1 MRDAYEKVGEST
13 ETALTVLVE
22 KLNVFGTNLS
32 GKSKAELAH
41 ICNEDIKS
49 HFNKVILFISLLVN
63 FYIIVLTLTVLSI
76 IIYIFTV
83 FFLQEFTL
91 EFSRDRK
98 SMSVYCT
105 PRIDG
110 PNSVHEKNPKM
121 FVKVKTK
128 IS

>member
-49 HFNKVILFISLLVN
+49 HFNKVVLFISLLVN
-63 FYIIVLTLTVLSI
+63 FYDHCLNVDSVIHHHL
-76 IIYIFTV
+76 YFHCV
-83 FFLQEFTL
+83 FFCRSLHWSSPVIESQ
-91 EFSRDRK
+91 
-98 SMSVYCT
+98 
-105 PRIDG
+105 
-110 PNSVHEKNPKM
+110 
-121 FVKVKTK
+121 
-128 IS
+128 

>member
-49 HFNKVILFISLLVN
+49 HFNKVILLAFWLS
-63 FYIIVLTLTVLSI
+63 FMIIVMKNVYAWFCGWLI
-76 IIYIFTV
+76 REH
-83 FFLQEFTL
+83 FLKR
-91 EFSRDRK
+91 S
-98 SMSVYCT
+98 
-105 PRIDG
+105 
-110 PNSVHEKNPKM
+110 
-121 FVKVKTK
+121 
-128 IS
+128 